1 MPFQVEEF
9 RDLIRLPEER
19 PESRAEL
26 RRLLLT
32 DELLTL
38 PQLVQALTEAQERAL
53 AQTLPG

>member
-9 RDLIRLPEER
+9 RDLIRLLEER